1 MCGVV
6 MADEM
11 LKSFRSS
18 LASDVCSLLE
28 WKLYWPK
35 VKEFPFQIN
44 LDEKILILGYIGD
57 VFDDLEEIPDETFGP
72 FKRVKSRSH
81 VDFIADIAKSVIIR
95 CAEDGCDIG
104 WRIVS
109 RKKGTE
115 SNNENAPR
123 HRVILLENRYTGMGL
138 VLLVF
143 DWKYYT
149 SIEMSFCKAKI
160 LFKEYS
166 KDVM

>member
-1 MCGVV
+1 MVN
-6 MADEM
+6 EM

-35 VKEFPFQIN
+35 IEEFPFQVN
-44 LDEKILILGYIGD
+44 LDEKMLILNHIAD

-81 VDFIADIAKSVIIR
+81 VDFIADIAKSVIIK
-95 CAEDGCDIG
+95 CAKYGCDIG
-104 WRIVS
+104 WRIIS

-115 SNNENAPR
+115 LNSESMPR
-123 HRVILLENRYTGMGL
+123 HRVILLENRYTGTGL

-149 SIEMSFCKAKI
+149 SIEMGFHEAEI

-166 KDVM
+166 KGAV